1 MENSPGEPKPIHRRQ
16 FLRNLAATVL
26 AASGGAALS
35 RLFSWVTQTPSPVE
49 ANPAEPQ
56 GIAEQT
62 VEILQERANL
72 YLQSAKKN
80 ITSTPQGYRV
90 ITPSRMYGEVYVR
103 DSFFALVGLDDP
115 KLSSDSFRLFSAWQ
129 QANGQTPTAIPLKKE
144 PEQLRSQN
152 DESTLLF
159 LIWAGLRARAGEKVD
174 RQTIDRAFSFVSRQ
188 VKDGWYF
195 SPPGD
200 FRYWADTFIN
210 QKESVITYNQ
220 GLFALALG
228 MLQEFRPDL
237 VSDTL
242 LRQARENYAK
252 LFKKEFGF
260 MPLSN
265 QTNYQD
271 TSALLPELLSRIY
284 LGAGMLEDERII
296 TNINHL
302 IATASVKDRQR
313 KLLGIKVMTQPDG
326 SFMPPD
332 QFAPHL
338 RGKGEYQNGA
348 YWPMFT
354 IAALCLAFSINQ
366 DARYKSLA
374 GELMQKELADGQS
387 KEFISLSP
395 ENPGAFD
402 PQRSDYSWNG
412 LIYKALTFAKLI

>member
-1 MENSPGEPKPIHRRQ
+1 MENPIGESRPIHRRQ
-16 FLRNLAATVL
+16 FLGSL
-26 AASGGAALS
+26 AASVASVLGGAAVS
-35 RLFSWVTQTPSPVE
+35 RFFGWVTRMPVPVE
-49 ANPAEPQ
+49 ANPAEPSDM
-56 GIAEQT
+56 AEQPL
-62 VEILQERANL
+62 EILQERANL
-72 YLQSAKKN
+72 YLQSARKN
-80 ITSTPQGYRV
+80 ITSTPQGFRV

-103 DSFFALVGLDDP
+103 DSFFALVGLEDP

-129 QANGQTPTAIPLKKE
+129 QENGQTPTAIPVKKE
-144 PEQLRSQN
+144 AEQLRSQN

-210 QKESVITYNQ
+210 QKESVITCNQ
-220 GLFALALG
+220 GFFALALG
-228 MLQEFRPDL
+228 VLKEFRPDL
-237 VSDTL
+237 VSDDL

-260 MPLSN
+260 MPLSS

-271 TSALLPELLSRIY
+271 TSALLPELLSRIL
-284 LGAGMLEDERII
+284 LGAGMLEDERVI

-302 IATASVKDRQR
+302 IATASVQDRQG
-313 KLLGIKVMTQPDG
+313 KLLGIKVIAQPDG
-326 SFMPPD
+326 SFLPID
-332 QFAPHL
+332 EFETHF

-354 IAALCLAFSINQ
+354 ITALCLAYSINQ
-366 DARYKSLA
+366 DAKYKSLVA
-374 GELMQKELADGQS
+374 ELMQKELSDGQS

-402 PQRSDYSWNG
+402 PQRSDYSWNA
-412 LIYKALTFAKLI
+412 LIYKALSFAKMI